1 MRAMIM
7 AAGSGE
13 RLKPLTN
20 PLPKPMVPILN
31 TPVMEYS
38 VKLLR
43 QHGIKEIIANTHYNP
58 QYIKQYFGDGR
69 KFDVHLSY
77 SYEKEL
83 LGTAGGV
90 KNNSSFLRE
99 TFFVLSGDA
108 ITNID
113 LSEMYKFHKSKGSI
127 ATLALTPVKNVSLY
141 GVAVTDSWGR
151 IKAFQEKPSPQ
162 EALSN
167 IVNTG
172 IYLFEPKIFDY
183 IPNGFYDFGSQLF
196 PKLLELGIDLFGF
209 QTDDYWC
216 DIGAIE
222 SYQQSHADILRIPT
236 LLELALTD
244 GSYKLEDSCF
254 AGINTSKIIDLD
266 LGENVFIGRNCQIG
280 SGVRMDNCIV
290 WDDTT
295 IQDNVVINNSIIGS
309 NCLIGMNTIIQEGT
323 LIGSNT
329 VIGSNLLLDKNS
341 AIQPNSVVY
350 AC

>member
-1 MRAMIM
+1 M
-7 AAGSGE
+7 AAGMGE
-13 RLKPLTN
+13 RLKPLTS

-38 VKLLR
+38 LKLLK
-43 QHGIKEIIANTHYNP
+43 QHGIRDIIANTHYNP

-69 KFDVHLSY
+69 RFNIQLSY

-90 KNNSSFLRE
+90 KNNKGFLNE

-108 ITNID
+108 LTDIN
-113 LSEMYKFHKSKGSI
+113 LSDMYEFHRRKGSI
-127 ATLALTPVKNVSLY
+127 ATIALKPVRNVSLY
-141 GVAVTDSWGR
+141 GVVVTDYGGT
-151 IKAFQEKPSPQ
+151 IKAFQEKPSHQ

-172 IYLFEPKIFDY
+172 VYLFEPEIFNY
-183 IPNGFYDFGSQLF
+183 IPDGFYDFGSQLF
-196 PKLLELGIDLFGF
+196 PKLLELGAGFFGF
-209 QTDDYWC
+209 QTNDYWC

-222 SYQQSHADILRIPT
+222 AYKLAHIDILRLPT
-236 LLELALTD
+236 LFNFALAD
-244 GSYKLEDSCF
+244 GRYQLKGSCF
-254 AGINTSKIIDLD
+254 SGINTSTNLNLD

-280 SGVRMDNCIV
+280 SDVSLNNCIV
-290 WDDTT
+290 WDNSA
-295 IQDNVVINNSIIGS
+295 IQDNVVINNAIIGS

-329 VIGSNLLLDKNS
+329 VIGRDLFLEKNT